1 MASIFTCTNIYIYIY
16 LHRYITIYISIFL
29 HLYICLYVCL
39 YIHTHILKQIQP
51 AQFQYNAICMYVF
64 RNGHFILSN
73 QFMCSFLEKT
83 ISLALRVPILFVVL
97 FFYKP
102 SCLLK
107 VPPPSVL
114 SILHS
119 IDVLVQF
126 MLGTSQMQIL
136 TFQKI
141 QSKGNPPYLQVLTI
155 LLHFFQMIPEFQIW
169 KLYCIWI
176 CCIWALQL
184 FIWFFVV
191 FCMISIC
198 GK

>member
-1 MASIFTCTNIYIYIY
+1 
-16 LHRYITIYISIFL
+16 
-29 HLYICLYVCL
+29 
-39 YIHTHILKQIQP
+39 
-51 AQFQYNAICMYVF
+51 MYVF
-64 RNGHFILSN
+64 RNGHFIFCN
-73 QFMCSFLEKT
+73 RFMCSFLEKT
-83 ISLALRVPILFVVL
+83 ISLALRIPILFVVL

-102 SCLLK
+102 SFLLE

-126 MLGTSQMQIL
+126 MLGTLQMQIL

-155 LLHFFQMIPEFQIW
+155 LLNLFKMIPEFQTW
-169 KLYCIWI
+169 ELYCIWFY
-176 CCIWALQL
+176 CIWALQL
-184 FIWFFVV
+184 FIWFVVV

-198 GK
+198 FK